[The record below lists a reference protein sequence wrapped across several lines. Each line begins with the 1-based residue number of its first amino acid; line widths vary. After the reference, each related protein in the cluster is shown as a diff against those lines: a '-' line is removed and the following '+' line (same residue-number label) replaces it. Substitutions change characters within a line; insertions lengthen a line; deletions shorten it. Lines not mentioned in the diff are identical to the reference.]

1 MKNNSISYE
10 LLKKISNFI
19 KYLSMFLAGVFLVIN
34 ISDILIS
41 IFFRYFLND
50 SLVWTEE
57 VARFTLIY
65 SVMFGSVGAL
75 SFGDHVK
82 ITIVIDYLP
91 DKLGT
96 FFKYLVHI
104 LIIVIIGYM
113 TYLGITYVDNAWR
126 FQTLALQIPKAIPL
140 MSIPIGM
147 GLFLIQYILIEV
159 LGINKDKVDEIME
172 LRT

>member
-10 LLKKISNFI
+10 LLEKVSNYI

-34 ISDILIS
+34 IADILVS
-41 IFFRYFLND
+41 VFFRYFLSD

-65 SVMFGSVGAL
+65 SVMFGSVAAL

-91 DKLGT
+91 DKIGT
-96 FFKYLVHI
+96 FFKYLVHL
-104 LIIVIIGYM
+104 LIIGIIGYM
-113 TYLGITYVDNAWR
+113 TYLGIIYVDNAWR

-159 LGINKDKVDEIME
+159 LGINKDEVDKQLE